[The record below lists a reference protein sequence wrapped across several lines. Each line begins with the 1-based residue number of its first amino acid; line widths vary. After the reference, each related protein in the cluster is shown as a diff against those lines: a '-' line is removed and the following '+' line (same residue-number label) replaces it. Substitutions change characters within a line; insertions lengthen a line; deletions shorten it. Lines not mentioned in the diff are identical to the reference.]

1 MDFSSLS
8 LIVLLG
14 GVCEKLSVAFLI
26 LAIISLIFGIIF
38 LINLYCDSYSG
49 EKEKLL
55 RRGGILA
62 LVFTVVFSITAALI
76 PSEKAVYMVAGIELV
91 NQFSK
96 TETAKELGDSGMS
109 IVKDITSIIHKYTI
123 TDEDRRD
130 SRDRR

>member
-1 MDFSSLS
+1 MGLSSLS
-8 LIVLLG
+8 WLVLAGSVCNSIGIAFIVLA
-14 GVCEKLSVAFLI
+14 SVAFVI
-26 LAIISLIFGIIF
+26 GGIFM
-38 LINLYCDSYSG
+38 INLFCDSYDSD
-49 EKEKLL
+49 KEKVL

-62 LVFTVVFSITAALI
+62 WVFTLIFATIGALM

-109 IVKDITSIIHKYTI
+109 IVKDITQIIHNYTI
-123 TDEDRRD
+123 DDRD

>member
-1 MDFSSLS
+1 
-8 LIVLLG
+8 
-14 GVCEKLSVAFLI
+14 
-26 LAIISLIFGIIF
+26 
-38 LINLYCDSYSG
+38 
-49 EKEKLL
+49 
-55 RRGGILA
+55 
-62 LVFTVVFSITAALI
+62 
-76 PSEKAVYMVAGIELV
+76 MVAGIELV

>member
-14 GVCEKLSVAFLI
+14 GICEKLSVAFLI
-26 LAIISLIFGIIF
+26 LAIITFVIGCIF
-38 LINLYCDSYSG
+38 LLNLFCEHYSA
-49 EKEKLL
+49 EKETLL

-62 LVFTVVFSITAALI
+62 LVFTVVFSVIAALI
-76 PSEKAVYMVAGIELV
+76 PSEKSVYMVAGIELV

-109 IVKDITSIIHKYTI
+109 IVKDITSIIHKYTL
-123 TDEDRRD
+123 DDHD

>member
-26 LAIISLIFGIIF
+26 LAIISLIFGIVF
-38 LINLYCDSYSG
+38 LVNLYCENFSDD
-49 EKEKLL
+49 KETLL

-62 LVFTVVFSITAALI
+62 LVFTVVFSVIAALV

-109 IVKDITSIIHKYTI
+109 IVKDITQIIHNYTI
-123 TDEDRRD
+123 DDD
-130 SRDRR
+130 RDRRR

>member
-26 LAIISLIFGIIF
+26 LAIISLVFGIIF

>member
-14 GVCEKLSVAFLI
+14 GVCEKLSLAFLI
-26 LAIISLIFGIIF
+26 LAIISLVFGIIF

-55 RRGGILA
+55 RRGGVLA

>member
-14 GVCEKLSVAFLI
+14 GVCEKLSLAFLI
-26 LAIISLIFGIIF
+26 LAIISLVFGIIF

-55 RRGGILA
+55 RRGGVLA

-96 TETAKELGDSGMS
+96 TETAKELGDNGMS
-109 IVKDITSIIHKYTI
+109 IVKDITQIIHNYTI
-123 TDEDRRD
+123 DDD
-130 SRDRR
+130 RDRRR